1 MKKTKPGEGEP
12 SNQPQNTGSNKRAE
26 LQTDIPLSEKDEI
39 KQAEEKMRKAA
50 KKGKN

>member
-1 MKKTKPGEGEP
+1 MKKTKTGEGD
-12 SNQPQNTGSNKRAE
+12 SSYQPQNTGSNKRSE
-26 LQTDIPLSEKDEI
+26 LKTDLPLSEKDEI